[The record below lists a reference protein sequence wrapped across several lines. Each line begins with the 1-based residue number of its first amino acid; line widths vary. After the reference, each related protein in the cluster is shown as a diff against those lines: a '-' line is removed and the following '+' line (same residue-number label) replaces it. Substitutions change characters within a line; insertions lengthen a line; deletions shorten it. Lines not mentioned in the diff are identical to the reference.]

1 MNSDDEDF
9 NDIYGDDEGVTKN
22 DTQEPSTEES
32 TAKEQPDSN
41 ANEVSNATATA
52 ASDLQHDGQ
61 EGSGE
66 TDRQAGSSNSGAGS
80 DVSAEAGQ
88 NTAANSN
95 PVSQLDQLAALQAL
109 SSNLNQLQADKSSG
123 TGGNE
128 PDSSGQGNSG
138 SVSTNP
144 TWEQLQQT
152 MSQFQQQGQ
161 QQSQSQQDQQPVGS
175 TEGTPDN
182 AQVAP
187 RPHIKADISKD
198 NCKMFIG
205 GLNWETTEDGL
216 REYFSKYGRVV
227 DLRIMK
233 DNNTGRSR
241 GFGFLTFES
250 PSSVDEVV
258 KTQHILDGKVIDP
271 KRSIPREEKDKTG
284 KIFVGGIG
292 ADVRPKE
299 FEEFF
304 AKYGTIIDA
313 QLMLDKDTG
322 RSRGF
327 GFVTYDSPD
336 AVDRVCQNKYI
347 EFKGKQIE
355 IKRAEPR
362 HMQKGHGSGGGH
374 GNNYNNYNNNNR
386 NNNNNNNSNSNS
398 NFGSAS
404 PMAMQN
410 PYGAAMYQNPM
421 MNMGGFNPMF
431 NPQAMQE
438 YYQKMQEYYQQMQQQ
453 TGMDPAQMYQQQM
466 QQMAMMM
473 SGGYG
478 MPGMM
483 QSPSPGM
490 MQAGMHSHDNSLE
503 NSRGAGGRNNSNNN
517 NGSTDGANSG
527 DNGNDDDEDGRRV
540 QTIGG
545 ESADDRP
552 SGDHSGNSGKSSS
565 SNSIDINLPR
575 GPRDPNTIPPP
586 SGHGGGYSGQR
597 DRDRDRGHQG
607 GYRGGNSGGSGSNSY
622 RGGGYRNRGGF
633 RRSNNSS
640 SGGGYHPYKR

>member
-9 NDIYGDDEGVTKN
+9 NDIYGDDESVTKN
-22 DTQEPSTEES
+22 NTQESSTEDP
-32 TAKEQPDSN
+32 TAKEQPGSSV
-41 ANEVSNATATA
+41 NEVSNAA
-52 ASDLQHDGQ
+52 AAAAVSDLQHDKQ
-61 EGSGE
+61 EAGGE
-66 TDRQAGSSNSGAGS
+66 TGQQGGS
-80 DVSAEAGQ
+80 DVPAEVEQNSA
-88 NTAANSN
+88 TNSN

-109 SSNLNQLQADKSSG
+109 SSNLNQLQADKSNT

-128 PDSSGQGNSG
+128 SQNSGQGNPG

-161 QQSQSQQDQQPVGS
+161 QQQQQQQSQSQQDHQAVSS
-175 TEGTPDN
+175 TEGAPDN

-386 NNNNNNNSNSNS
+386 NNNNNNNNSNSNS

-473 SGGYG
+473 SGGYA

-490 MQAGMHSHDNSLE
+490 MQAGMQTHDNSIE
-503 NSRGAGGRNNSNNN
+503 NSRSGGGASGRNNSNNN
-517 NGSTDGANSG
+517 NGS
-527 DNGNDDDEDGRRV
+527 DNGNDDDDEDSKRV

-597 DRDRDRGHQG
+597 DRERDRGHQG
-607 GYRGGNSGGSGSNSY
+607 GYRGGNSGGSGGNSY
-622 RGGGYRNRGGF
+622 RGGGYRTRGGF
-633 RRSNNSS
+633 RRSNNNSG
-640 SGGGYHPYKR
+640 GGGYHPYKR